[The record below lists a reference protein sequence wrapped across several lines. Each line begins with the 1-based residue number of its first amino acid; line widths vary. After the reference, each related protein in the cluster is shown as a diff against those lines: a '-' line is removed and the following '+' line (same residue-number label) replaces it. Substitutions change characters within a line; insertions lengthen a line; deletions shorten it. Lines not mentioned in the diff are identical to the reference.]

1 MKQFWKNWHRHPMDD
16 RSRED
21 AESELDGLRG

>member
-1 MKQFWKNWHRHPMDD
+1 MA

-21 AESELDGLRG
+21 AESELDGLRKASLAPQPQRP